1 MILVSACLVGVN
13 CRYDG
18 TGKLDPELLDLFVR
32 GEAIPVC
39 PEVMGGLSTPRTP
52 AERVGDKVIDYNGK
66 DVTKEFTLGAEKTL
80 EMALENKVKL
90 AIMKSKSPSCG
101 LGIIYDGTHT
111 RTVTEGN
118 GMAVDLLLA
127 NGIEVK
133 TKD

>member
-66 DVTKEFTLGAEKTL
+66 DVTKEFALGAEKTL

-111 RTVTEGN
+111 RTVTVGN